1 MNKTTLLTAA
11 LIAGIVVAFSY
22 SFLGDDVDSAKTQQ
36 RPYQETVEDLQV
48 KEQPPSLSNETKPVT
63 LASETKSE
71 QKTPLVDENSYVRNA
86 PPPPPIRS
94 NKARDGRYT
103 TPQAHGHE
111 EVSGEH
117 KENAPPP
124 PTGAN

>member
-36 RPYQETVEDLQV
+36 RPSQEKAEVLQV
-48 KEQPPSLSNETKPVT
+48 KEQPASLSNETKPVT
-63 LASETKSE
+63 LASDTKSE

-86 PPPPPIRS
+86 PPPPISS
-94 NKARDGRYT
+94 NKSKDGRYT

-111 EVSGEH
+111 EVANNQ
-117 KENAPPP
+117 KKNAPPP